1 MFQWRDST
9 EVERRTG
16 KLNGHAGVGSIPAY
30 ALFQICWI
38 NVTLINLRKPVL
50 AGFELGFNKLD

>member
-38 NVTLINLRKPVL
+38 NVTRINLRRPVL
-50 AGFELGFNKLD
+50 AVSS